1 MQRLLCAKLGASQ
14 ISFLVLP
21 TALQDGD
28 IVMLSVLQVKKL
40 WPLAQVHAVGNN
52 LLSWDLNP
60 ALISPRS
67 LALLFHPHVIG
78 SLVLECQQLEEKN
91 QCLWGHL
98 EESGSEEQV

>member
-21 TALQDGD
+21 TTLQDAD
-28 IVMLSVLQVKKL
+28 IVIVSVLQVKKL
-40 WPLAQVHAVGNN
+40 RALAQVHAVGNN
-52 LLSWDLNP
+52 PLSWDLNS
-60 ALISPRS
+60 ALISPPS
-67 LALLFHPHVIG
+67 LAFLFHPHVIW

>member
-1 MQRLLCAKLGASQ
+1 M
-14 ISFLVLP
+14 V
-21 TALQDGD
+21 
-28 IVMLSVLQVKKL
+28 SVLQVKKL
-40 WPLAQVHAVGNN
+40 WSLAQVHAVGNN